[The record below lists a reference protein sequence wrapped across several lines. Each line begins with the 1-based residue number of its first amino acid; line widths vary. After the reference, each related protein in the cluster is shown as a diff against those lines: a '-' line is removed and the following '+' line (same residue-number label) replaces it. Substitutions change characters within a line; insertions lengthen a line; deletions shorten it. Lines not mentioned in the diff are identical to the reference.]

1 MFKTAKHTLAL
12 AVVVATAAAPSS
24 ALADTPTSSGSAPTV
39 SEIVV
44 TKTVDSPTPKVV
56 QTSVTGNYIAP
67 AT

>member
-1 MFKTAKHTLAL
+1 MFKTAKHILAL

-24 ALADTPTSSGSAPTV
+24 ALADTPTPSGSAPTV

-56 QTSVTGNYIAP
+56 QTSATGNYIAP
-67 AT
+67 AK